1 MSINDRAFGF
11 AQIGYIV
18 VVLLA
23 LLLFPGADILFT
35 SLSMVGVWIIVS
47 VAYQSMPWRNREG
60 WWTLLIATTILSLGI
75 IANVHLFTTLS
86 GGTTQLPTLLNP
98 DAARYYNDALHSAG
112 SPMGIATDF
121 KNHGYGLIISWVWSM
136 TGVSIVPPLIL
147 NMLLML
153 MAIIMCGGIAWRV
166 LRGTTTKSGRWIA
179 SCNMIIAT
187 CVCYFLNSGT
197 LLLKE
202 AGIIFAFS
210 LIGLALTSLVIPTS
224 SQRNSI
230 IFLLMFALGT
240 VILSFLRY
248 NYLFMPIIGVIIL
261 VKWERNTLFSGS
273 IMVLLAIL
281 CWIATATLAG
291 HHQFNISDST
301 AHIINGTAMGN
312 AFFIDNPDHITY
324 NKLVNGYF
332 SFPWWQK
339 CLLLPMT
346 AAVQYLIPLP
356 WGFSDDITYG
366 YTLAYAHVSYPWYAV
381 GALILFYFISA
392 MRRSPDALRRL
403 SAWGALM
410 WLVPAFLF
418 AGTVSRYTLP
428 FLPLLTPS
436 ATYIIAT
443 WKQHTMLR
451 RWIWIYCILLIIG
464 LVSGYIVQ
472 KGLLP

>member
-11 AQIGYIV
+11 AQIGYII

-23 LLLFPGADILFT
+23 LLLLPGADLLFT
-35 SLSMVGVWIIVS
+35 SLSMAGVWIIVS
-47 VAYQSMPWRNREG
+47 AIYQSMPWRNREG

-75 IANVHLFTTLS
+75 ITNVHHFTTLS
-86 GGTTQLPTLLNP
+86 GGTAQLPTLLNP
-98 DAARYYNDALHSAG
+98 DAARYYNDALNSVG
-112 SPMGIATDF
+112 NPNGIATDF
-121 KNHGYGLIISWVWSM
+121 KNHGYGLIISWIWGI

-166 LRGTTTKSGRWIA
+166 LRGTTSKSGRWIA
-179 SCNMIIAT
+179 SCAMIMAT
-187 CVCYFLNSGT
+187 SVCYFLNSGT

-202 AGIIFAFS
+202 AGLIFAFS
-210 LIGLALTSLVIPTS
+210 LIGLAMTSLVIPAS
-224 SQRNSI
+224 SQRNTI
-230 IFLLMFALGT
+230 IFLLMFALGA

-248 NYLFMPIIGVIIL
+248 NYLLMPIIGIIIL
-261 VKWERNTLFSGS
+261 VKWQRNTLISGG
-273 IMVLLAIL
+273 IMALTAIV
-281 CWIATATLAG
+281 CWITTATLADY
-291 HHQFNISDST
+291 HQFDLTGST
-301 AHIINGTAMGN
+301 AHIISGTAMNN
-312 AFFIDNPDHITY
+312 AFFLDNPGHTTY
-324 NKLVNGYF
+324 NNIVDGYF
-332 SFPWWQK
+332 SFPWWKK

-356 WGFSDDITYG
+356 WGFSDDIDFG

-428 FLPLLTPS
+428 MLPLLIPS
-436 ATYIIAT
+436 ATYIVAT
-443 WKQHTMLR
+443 WKQHTTLK
-451 RWIWIYCILLIIG
+451 RWLWCYTILLIIG
-464 LVSGYIVQ
+464 LASGFVVQ